1 MIVENRQ
8 AGFKYHIHDTYT
20 AGMVL
25 EGWEVKSI
33 RAKRVTLTSGYV
45 YVREGEVYLVGAQ
58 IVPLS
63 TTNFGEWKKADTE
76 RSRKLLLNKKE
87 IKRLMGKVQED
98 GMTIVPLKMFW
109 SKGRVKLEIALA
121 KGKNDR
127 DKRQDVK
134 DRDWNREQSRIIKTN
149 VL

>member
-8 AGFKYHIHDTYT
+8 AHFKYHIKDTYT

-25 EGWEVKSI
+25 EGWEVKAI

-45 YVREGEVYLVGAQ
+45 YVRDGEIYLVGAQ

-63 TTNFGEWKKADTE
+63 TTHFGEWKKADTE

-87 IKRLMGKVQED
+87 IKRLMGNVQEK

-109 SKGRVKLEIALA
+109 SKGRVKLDIALA
-121 KGKNDR
+121 VGKNDR

-134 DRDWNREQSRIIKTN
+134 DRDWNREQSRIMKTN